1 MITVIIGLLFAGG
14 CSSALYFGLDWS
26 LVWSLLAG
34 VLAFGVFQAV
44 AGLRIQKKVKKD
56 MERVQG
62 ILASGQKRLQM
73 KMQSWQFRPPSS
85 IQAAQRE
92 IFEDT
97 KVFVREALAE
107 TESLSKYRGWVPM
120 IDRQKATA
128 QLQLNWMIKE
138 FDAVD
143 RLMPKALLLDPTV
156 VAVKMARMY
165 MKKAASEEIEKVYR
179 KGVARVRYNG
189 NVLLAATMSW
199 ILVQR
204 KDYDSAFK
212 LLTDALKKSDN
223 EVLKQNHEH
232 LMNNRPL
239 HFSNS
244 GIGDPWYALFLEEPK
259 IHTQRPR
266 NVYR

>member
-1 MITVIIGLLFAGG
+1 MITVSIGVLFAVA
-14 CSSALYFGLDWS
+14 CFSTLYFGLDWGI
-26 LVWSLLAG
+26 VWSGLFG
-34 VLAFGVFQAV
+34 VLAFGVFQV
-44 AGLRIQKKVKKD
+44 VVGLRIKKSVERD

-62 ILASGQKRLQM
+62 ILVSGQKRLQM
-73 KMQSWQFRPPSS
+73 KMQAWQFRPPSS

-107 TESLSKYRGWVPM
+107 TEVFSKYRGWVPM

-138 FDAVD
+138 FDVVD
-143 RLMPKALLLDPTV
+143 RLLPKALLIDPTV
-156 VAVKMARMY
+156 VAIKMARMY
-165 MKKAASEEIEKVYR
+165 MKNASSDEIEKVYR

-204 KDYDSAFK
+204 KEYDGAFRT
-212 LLTDALKKSDN
+212 LTDALKKSDDG
-223 EVLKQNHEH
+223 VLKQNHEH

-244 GIGDPWYALFLEEPK
+244 GIGDPWYALYLEEPK
-259 IHTQRPR
+259 IHMQRQR